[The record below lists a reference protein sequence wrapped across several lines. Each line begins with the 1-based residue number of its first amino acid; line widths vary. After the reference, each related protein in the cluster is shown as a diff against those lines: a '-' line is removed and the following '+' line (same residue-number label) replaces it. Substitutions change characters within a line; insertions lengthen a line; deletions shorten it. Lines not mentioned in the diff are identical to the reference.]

1 MLLQLF
7 NNFGKYGLGLIFI
20 IAVYLLYT
28 KHILLMTFIIGY
40 VLNILFNFML
50 KGIFCMPRPNENMKK
65 FDAAIRLNKHMNLN
79 QFGMPSGHAQTMIFT
94 LVFVS
99 AALLSTKNKVNGINT
114 NQNWVS
120 LMIVLSIITLAQR
133 VHFNMH
139 SLEQIFVGSIIGALI
154 GYGFFYYSQ
163 IRIRGSLNNKDDFYK
178 SGSKGHNFN
187 KAIVWDGDYL

>member
-7 NNFGKYGLGLIFI
+7 YNFGKYGPGLIFI

-50 KGIFCMPRPNENMKK
+50 KGIFRMPRPNENMKK
-65 FDAAIRLNKHMNLN
+65 FDAAIRLNKYMNLN
-79 QFGMPSGHAQTMIFT
+79 RFGMPSGHAQTMIFT

-99 AALLSTKNKVNGINT
+99 FALLSTKNKVNGINT
-114 NQNWVS
+114 NQNWVA
-120 LMIVLSIITLAQR
+120 LMIVLSIITLAHR

-163 IRIRGSLNNKDDFYK
+163 IRIRGSLNNKDDY
-178 SGSKGHNFN
+178 S
-187 KAIVWDGDYL
+187 LL